1 MKMLKTNLFNNI
13 FKAAS
18 FLVCVALVACSGV
31 NGVSDRDESSSSN
44 NGRAYLSS
52 ISFGNGRTILPNSS
66 FDLATSIER
75 FVLRGIALDA
85 EEPAEVEL
93 GTWDSS
99 DAGSAYTLMLADISR
114 NTIELTTGS
123 WNFTVTAFVKSGEN
137 YVPVLQKSIEEQQVR
152 SGGNRLNFGTLAEA
166 NGNGKLRVT
175 LNYPADTGLYTVER
189 VTAAL
194 EALPGTNW
202 SSTGETQLTPTSA
215 GTYKTVS
222 HTADPANGN
231 YILKIKFYIRKN
243 DGTTATQYYTEL
255 VRIATG
261 LESSATRTINDLMS
275 LYSITYTLNG
285 GSQNSNLQGTYS
297 PYDGDVAL
305 ATSPVVSKTGATFA
319 GWYESSSYSG
329 SRLSSIAAG
338 TTGNKTL
345 FAKWGY
351 EMNASTKTISA
362 NGASLIVQAEGKTT
376 RIYFDEDGDGVC
388 DADEVILGDNGQP
401 MDFTGWTVYGGSQSG
416 NYSGATDVTVNSG
429 NLNAVYGGNG
439 TGSVSNT
446 SVEING
452 GTIGTVY
459 GGSNTGSVSGSSV
472 VDVNGGYVENVYGAG
487 KSGTT
492 GSSTVNVTGGKV
504 ENVGGG
510 SNGGTVTG
518 NATINI
524 SGGEVVAAAGDKNHV
539 DGVSS
544 VNVSGNVKIGDT
556 NSEKGIDID
565 TFDGGVVTA
574 TDDVSGNV
582 EIVTQDGT
590 KLDTGSVI
598 VLAEDD
604 VEIAPHTISVTNT
617 ETHETVSDI
626 GKGADGNYSV
636 GRGPLSGIVMNQYG
650 PTDSESGSNPFNIT
664 STFKPYTTDYSGLNL
679 QTSVNYMG
687 KILVT
692 PTWNSDIFESI
703 VSATL
708 TGTLNAET
716 DFTHQN
722 AVHVENVP
730 VASDGKCKIS
740 VFTYANYSEIVLKY
754 MVNTKDGRTVTYTFP
769 IAIGQLEGLTADT
782 TIKVNGDDYKTVNG
796 DYPNMLAFE
805 FKKSPRTGC
814 GVIDFVGKVNNGA
827 MMQTTYNYQGFAYSI
842 SVDGGSARNLDL
854 VDNGDGTAT
863 AVDSASGVTV
873 TLAVEITMSGDTPYI
888 KLTHTVD
895 PKGHT
900 VKLGSW
906 TDTMVGTADNVPI
919 ECKGW
924 GYFLDGA
931 IKLSLY
937 LRNSM
942 GVDDVS
948 GWWYGTWSSAQS
960 KVFSTENPTKKLTNT
975 DSGAAFHWSGISG
988 TAPVTKTIRMSLS
1001 DHVD

>member
-18 FLVCVALVACSGV
+18 LLVCATLVACSGV

-66 FDLATSIER
+66 FDLATSIDR
-75 FVLRGIALDA
+75 FVLRGTALDA

-93 GTWDSS
+93 GTWDTS

-114 NTIELTTGS
+114 NTIELTAGS
-123 WNFTVTAFVKSGEN
+123 WNFAVTAFVKSGEN

-215 GTYKTVS
+215 GTYKSVS

-524 SGGEVVAAAGDKNHV
+524 SGGEVVYAAGDKNHV
-539 DGVSS
+539 DGISS
-544 VNVSGNVKIGDT
+544 VNINGNVNIGDVDL
-556 NSEKGIDID
+556 EKGIDID

-598 VLAEDD
+598 VLAEAD
-604 VEIAPHTISVTNT
+604 VDIAPNTITVTNT
-617 ETHETVSDI
+617 ETHETISDI
-626 GKGADGNYSV
+626 GRGADGNFSV

-664 STFKPYTTDYSGLNL
+664 STFKPYTTDYSGLSL

-692 PTWNSDIFESI
+692 PTWNTEIFESI
-703 VSATL
+703 SSARL
-708 TGTLNAET
+708 SGTLNAET
-716 DFTHQN
+716 DFSHQN
-722 AVHVENVP
+722 AVHVEDVP
-730 VASDGKCKIS
+730 FDSNGGCKIS
-740 VFTYANYSEIVLKY
+740 VFTYANYSEIVLTY
-754 MVNTKDGRTVTYTFP
+754 VVNTKDGREVTYTFP
-769 IAIGQLEGLTADT
+769 ITISQLEGLSADAT
-782 TIKVNGDDYKTVNG
+782 VRVNGTDYTTVNG
-796 DYPNMLAFE
+796 DYPNMLAFAIR
-805 FKKSPRTGC
+805 SDGRL
-814 GVIDFVGKVNNGA
+814 DFVGRVNGGQ
-827 MMQTTYNYQGFAYSI
+827 MLRTTFGYGGWRYRI
-842 SVDGGSARNLDL
+842 SVDGGAPIDLTL
-854 VDNGDGTAT
+854 VDNHDGTAT
-863 AVDSASGVTV
+863 ARHGSSGVTLTV
-873 TLAVEITMSGDTPYI
+873 AVEITMSGDTPYL
-888 KLTHTVD
+888 KLTHTIN
-895 PKGHT
+895 PNGHT
-900 VKLGSW
+900 IKLGACS
-906 TDTMVGTADNVPI
+906 DTMVGSNDSVPI
-919 ECKGW
+919 KTKSW
-924 GYFLDGA
+924 GYYLDGE

-937 LRNSM
+937 LRNSQ

-948 GWWYGTWSSAQS
+948 GWWYG
-960 KVFSTENPTKKLTNT
+960 KYDGNRYVNEVFSSKYMTEGNMQTSG
-975 DSGAAFHWSGISG
+975 DSAAAFHWANISG
-988 TAPVTKTIRMSLS
+988 EEPVTKTIRMTLS
-1001 DHVD
+1001 DTVK

>member
-18 FLVCVALVACSGV
+18 LLVCAALVACSGV

-66 FDLATSIER
+66 FDLATSIDR
-75 FVLRGIALDA
+75 FVLRGTALDA

-93 GTWDSS
+93 GTWDTS

-114 NTIELTTGS
+114 NTIELTAGS

-215 GTYKTVS
+215 GTYKSVS

-243 DGTTATQYYTEL
+243 DGTTVTQYYTEL

-524 SGGEVVAAAGDKNHV
+524 SGGEVVYAAGDKNHV
-539 DGVSS
+539 DGISS
-544 VNVSGNVKIGDT
+544 VNINGNVNIGDVDL
-556 NSEKGIDID
+556 EKGIDID

-582 EIVTQDGT
+582 EIVTKDGT

-626 GKGADGNYSV
+626 GKGADGNFSV

-692 PTWNSDIFESI
+692 PTWNSEIFSSI
-703 VSATL
+703 TSVRL

-716 DFTHQN
+716 DFSHQN
-722 AVHVENVP
+722 AVRVESVP
-730 VASDGKCKIS
+730 FDSNGGCKIS
-740 VFTYANYSEIVLKY
+740 VFTYANYSEIVLTY
-754 MVNTKDGRTVTYTFP
+754 VVNTKDGRTVTYTFP
-769 IAIGQLEGLTADT
+769 ITVSQLEGLSADA
-782 TIKVNGDDYKTVNG
+782 TINVEGTDYTTVNG
-796 DYPNMLAFE
+796 DYPNMIAF
-805 FKKSPRTGC
+805 
-814 GVIDFVGKVNNGA
+814 VIRDGKLDFVGRVNGGN
-827 MMQTTYNYQGFAYSI
+827 MLQTTYQYQGWRY
-842 SVDGGSARNLDL
+842 VLYDGMNRRDLNL
-854 VDNGDGTAT
+854 VDNGNGTAT
-863 AVDSASGVTV
+863 AIDSSTGITLTV
-873 TLAVEITMSGDTPYI
+873 AIEITMSGDTPYL
-888 KLTHTVD
+888 KLTHTLD
-895 PKGHT
+895 TKGKT
-900 VKLGSW
+900 VKLGAW
-906 TDTMVGTADNVPI
+906 TDTMVGDNDYVPI
-919 ECKGW
+919 ECKTW
-924 GYFLDGA
+924 GYYLDGD

-937 LRNSM
+937 LRNSLD
-942 GVDDVS
+942 VDDVN
-948 GWWYGTWSSAQS
+948 GWWYGDWYNAETN
-960 KVFSTENPTKKLTNT
+960 VFSTANMTARLNGK
-975 DSGAAFHWSGISG
+975 DSGAAFHWNNLNG
-988 TAPVTKTIRMSLS
+988 TVTKTIRMSLS

>member
-18 FLVCVALVACSGV
+18 LLVCAALVACSGV

-75 FVLRGIALDA
+75 FVLRGTALDA

-114 NTIELTTGS
+114 NTIELTAGS
-123 WNFTVTAFVKSGEN
+123 WNFAITAFVKSGEN

-152 SGGNRLNFGTLAEA
+152 SGGNRLNFGTLSEA

-243 DGTTATQYYTEL
+243 DGTTVTQYYTEL

-604 VEIAPHTISVTNT
+604 VEIEPHTISVTNT

-650 PTDSESGSNPFNIT
+650 TTDSESGSNPYNIT

-716 DFTHQN
+716 DFTHPN
-722 AVHVENVP
+722 AVRVENVP
-730 VASDGKCKIS
+730 IASDGKCKIS
-740 VFTYANYSEIVLKY
+740 VFTYANYSEIVLRY
-754 MVNTKDGRTVTYTFP
+754 VVNTKDGREVTYTFP
-769 IAIGQLEGLTADT
+769 ITVSQLEGLSADAT
-782 TIKVNGDDYKTVNG
+782 VKVNGTDYTTVNG
-796 DYPNMLAFE
+796 DYPNMIAFAIR
-805 FKKSPRTGC
+805 STGTL
-814 GVIDFVGKVNNGA
+814 DFVGRVNGGN
-827 MMQTTYNYQGFAYSI
+827 MLKTTYSFGGWQYVIN
-842 SVDGGSARNLDL
+842 VDDGSNINLKL
-854 VDNGDGTAT
+854 VDNHDGTAT
-863 AVDSASGVTV
+863 ATDSSTGITLTV
-873 TLAVEITMSGDTPYI
+873 AVEITMSGDTPYL
-888 KLTHTVD
+888 KLTHTLN
-895 PKGHT
+895 PNGHR
-900 VKLGSW
+900 VKLGACA
-906 TDTMVGTADNVPI
+906 DTMVGGNDAVPI
-919 ECKGW
+919 ECKSW
-924 GYFLDGA
+924 GYFLDGD

-937 LRNSM
+937 LRDSL
-942 GVDDVS
+942 GVDDVD
-948 GWWYGTWSSAQS
+948 GWWYGKYPNHRTNVFTTSA
-960 KVFSTENPTKKLTNT
+960 TNMTIGHRENSG
-975 DSGAAFHWSGISG
+975 DSAAAFHWENITGNQ
-988 TAPVTKTIRMSLS
+988 PVTKTIRMSLS

>member
-18 FLVCVALVACSGV
+18 LLVCAALVACSGV

-66 FDLATSIER
+66 FDLATSIDR
-75 FVLRGIALDA
+75 FVLRGTALDA

-93 GTWDSS
+93 GTWDTS

-123 WNFTVTAFVKSGEN
+123 WNFAVTAYVKSGEN

-152 SGGNRLNFGTLAEA
+152 SGGNRLNFGTLSEA

-243 DGTTATQYYTEL
+243 DGTTVTQYYTEL

-582 EIVTQDGT
+582 EIVTKDGT

-716 DFTHQN
+716 DFTHPN
-722 AVHVENVP
+722 AVRVENVP
-730 VASDGKCKIS
+730 IASDGKCKIS
-740 VFTYANYSEIVLKY
+740 VFTYANYSEIVLRY
-754 MVNTKDGRTVTYTFP
+754 VVNTKDGREVTYTFP
-769 IAIGQLEGLTADT
+769 ITVSQLEGLSADAT
-782 TIKVNGDDYKTVNG
+782 VKVNGTDYTTVNG
-796 DYPNMLAFE
+796 DYPNMLAF
-805 FKKSPRTGC
+805 
-814 GVIDFVGKVNNGA
+814 VIRNGKLDFVGRVNGGN
-827 MMQTTYNYQGFAYSI
+827 MLKTTYNYQGWRYVI
-842 SVDGGSARNLDL
+842 EVDGTRRDLNL

-863 AVDSASGVTV
+863 ATDSSGITLTV
-873 TLAVEITMSGDTPYI
+873 GIEITMSGDTPYL
-888 KLTHTVD
+888 KLSHTLN
-895 PKGHT
+895 PNGHN
-900 VKLGSW
+900 VKLGAW
-906 TDTMVGTADNVPI
+906 TDTKVDNDDYVPI
-919 ECKGW
+919 ETKNW

-937 LRNSM
+937 LRDSLD
-942 GVDDVS
+942 VDDVD
-948 GWWYGTWSSAQS
+948 GWWYGKYSSAPS
-960 KVFSTENPTKKLTNT
+960 KVFSTESAFLKIGNRLSGI
-975 DSGAAFHWSGISG
+975 DSGATFYWENITGNQ
-988 TAPVTKTIRMSLS
+988 PVTKTIRMSLS

>member
-18 FLVCVALVACSGV
+18 LLVCAALVACSGV

-75 FVLRGIALDA
+75 FVLRGTALDA

-123 WNFTVTAFVKSGEN
+123 WNFAITAFVKSGEN

-152 SGGNRLNFGTLAEA
+152 SGGNRLNFGTLSEA

-243 DGTTATQYYTEL
+243 DGTTVTQYYTEL

-492 GSSTVNVTGGKV
+492 GSSTVNVTSGKV

-716 DFTHQN
+716 DFTHPN
-722 AVHVENVP
+722 AVRVENVP
-730 VASDGKCKIS
+730 IASDGKCKIS
-740 VFTYANYSEIVLKY
+740 VFTYANYSEIVLRY
-754 MVNTKDGRTVTYTFP
+754 VVNTKDGREVTYTFP
-769 IAIGQLEGLTADT
+769 ITVSQLEGLSADA
-782 TIKVNGDDYKTVNG
+782 TIKVDNKNYTTVNG
-796 DYPNMLAFE
+796 DYPNMLAFTIRNG
-805 FKKSPRTGC
+805 KL
-814 GVIDFVGKVNNGA
+814 DFVGRVNGGN
-827 MMQTTYNYQGFAYSI
+827 MLQTTYGYKGWQYVIN
-842 SVDGGSARNLDL
+842 VGGTSRNLTL
-854 VDNGDGTAT
+854 VDNGNGTAT
-863 AVDSASGVTV
+863 ATDATSGITLTV
-873 TLAVEITMSGDTPYI
+873 GIEITMSGDTPYL
-888 KLTHTVD
+888 KLSHTLN
-895 PKGHT
+895 PNGHN
-900 VKLGSW
+900 VKLGAW
-906 TDTMVGTADNVPI
+906 TDTQVGNDDYVPI
-919 ECKGW
+919 ETKSW

-937 LRNSM
+937 LRDSM
-942 GVDDVS
+942 GVDDVDN
-948 GWWYGTWSSAQS
+948 WWYGFYSNA
-960 KVFSTENPTKKLTNT
+960 KNFVFTTEDNFMNEGNRLSET
-975 DSGAAFHWSGISG
+975 DSGATFGWTNITGNQ
-988 TAPVTKTIRMSLS
+988 PVTKTIRMTLS
-1001 DHVD
+1001 DTVK

>member
-18 FLVCVALVACSGV
+18 LLVCAALVACSGV

-66 FDLATSIER
+66 FDLATSIDR
-75 FVLRGIALDA
+75 FVLRGTALDA

-93 GTWDSS
+93 GTWDTS

-114 NTIELTTGS
+114 NTIELTAGS
-123 WNFTVTAFVKSGEN
+123 WNFAVTAFVKSGEN

-215 GTYKTVS
+215 GTYKSVS

-524 SGGEVVAAAGDKNHV
+524 SGGEVVYAAGDKNHV
-539 DGVSS
+539 DGISS
-544 VNVSGNVKIGDT
+544 VNINGNVNIGDVDL
-556 NSEKGIDID
+556 EKGIDID

-617 ETHETVSDI
+617 ETHETVTDI
-626 GKGADGNYSV
+626 GKGADGNFSV

-692 PTWNSDIFESI
+692 PTWNTEIFESI
-703 VSATL
+703 SSARL

-716 DFTHQN
+716 DFSHQN
-722 AVHVENVP
+722 AVHVEDVP
-730 VASDGKCKIS
+730 FDSNGGCKIS
-740 VFTYANYSEIVLKY
+740 VFTYSNYSEIELTYV
-754 MVNTKDGRTVTYTFP
+754 VNTKDGRTVTYTFP
-769 IAIGQLEGLTADT
+769 ITVSQLEGLTADT
-782 TIKVNGDDYKTVNG
+782 TVRVNGDDYKTVNG

-805 FKKSPRTGC
+805 FKKSPKTNC
-814 GVIDFVGKVNNGA
+814 GVIDFVGKVNNGR
-827 MMQTTYNYQGFAYSI
+827 MMKTTYNYQGFAYSI
-842 SVDGGSARNLDL
+842 SVDNGSARNLDL

-888 KLTHTVD
+888 QLTHTVN
-895 PKGHT
+895 PNNHN
-900 VKLGSW
+900 VKLGVW
-906 TDTMVGTADNVPI
+906 TDTMVDTADNVPI
-919 ECKGW
+919 ECKSW

-942 GVDDVS
+942 GVDDVD
-948 GWWYGTWSSAQS
+948 GWWYGYWSEAQGE
-960 KVFSTENPTKKLTNT
+960 VFSTENRTSRLSGQ
-975 DSGAAFHWSGISG
+975 DSGAAFHWRNISG
-988 TAPVTKTIRMSLS
+988 NQPVTKTIRMSLS

>member
-18 FLVCVALVACSGV
+18 LLVCAALVACSGV

-66 FDLATSIER
+66 FDLATSIDR
-75 FVLRGIALDA
+75 FVLRGTALDA

-123 WNFTVTAFVKSGEN
+123 WNFAVTAFVKSGEN
-137 YVPVLQKSIEEQQVR
+137 YVPVLQKSIEEQQVK
-152 SGGNRLNFGTLAEA
+152 SGGNRLNFGTLSEA

-243 DGTTATQYYTEL
+243 DGTTVTQYYTEL

-664 STFKPYTTDYSGLNL
+664 STFKPYTTDYSGLSL

-716 DFTHQN
+716 DFTHPN
-722 AVHVENVP
+722 AVRVENVP
-730 VASDGKCKIS
+730 IASDGKCKIS
-740 VFTYANYSEIVLKY
+740 VFTYANYSEIVLRY
-754 MVNTKDGRTVTYTFP
+754 VVNTKDGREVTYTFP
-769 IAIGQLEGLTADT
+769 ITVSQLEGLSADA
-782 TIKVNGDDYKTVNG
+782 TIKVDNKNYTTVNG
-796 DYPNMLAFE
+796 DYPNMLAFTIRNG
-805 FKKSPRTGC
+805 KL
-814 GVIDFVGKVNNGA
+814 DFVGRVNGGD
-827 MMQTTYNYQGFAYSI
+827 MMKTTYSYQGWRYVI
-842 SVDGGSARNLDL
+842 EVDGTRRDLNL

-863 AVDSASGVTV
+863 ATDSSGI
-873 TLAVEITMSGDTPYI
+873 TLTLGIEITMSDDIPYL
-888 KLTHTVD
+888 KLTHTLN
-895 PKGHT
+895 PMGHN
-900 VKLGSW
+900 VKLGAW
-906 TDTMVGTADNVPI
+906 TDTMVGGDDRVPI
-919 ECKGW
+919 ETKSW

-937 LRNSM
+937 LRDSL
-942 GVDDVS
+942 GVDDVD
-948 GWWYGTWSSAQS
+948 GWWYGHYSSASS
-960 KVFSTENPTKKLTNT
+960 KVFSEESAYLTIGNRLSGT
-975 DSGAAFHWSGISG
+975 DSGAAFHWNNISG
-988 TAPVTKTIRMSLS
+988 NQPVTKTIRMSLS

>member
-18 FLVCVALVACSGV
+18 LLVCAALVACSGV

-66 FDLATSIER
+66 FDLATSIDR
-75 FVLRGIALDA
+75 FVLRGTALDA

-123 WNFTVTAFVKSGEN
+123 WNFAVTAFVKSGEN

-243 DGTTATQYYTEL
+243 DGTTVTQYYTEL

-636 GRGPLSGIVMNQYG
+636 GRGPLSGIVMNQYSA
-650 PTDSESGSNPFNIT
+650 TDSESGGNPYNIT

-703 VSATL
+703 SAATL

-988 TAPVTKTIRMSLS
+988 TAPVTKTIRMTLS
-1001 DHVD
+1001 DHVE

>member
-1 MKMLKTNLFNNI
+1 MKMLNTNLFNNI

-18 FLVCVALVACSGV
+18 LLVCAALVACSGV

-75 FVLRGIALDA
+75 FVLRGTALDA

-123 WNFTVTAFVKSGEN
+123 WNFAVTAYVKSGEN

-215 GTYKTVS
+215 GTYKSVS

-243 DGTTATQYYTEL
+243 DGTTVTQYYTEL

-716 DFTHQN
+716 DFTHPN
-722 AVHVENVP
+722 AVRVENVP
-730 VASDGKCKIS
+730 IASDGKCKIS
-740 VFTYANYSEIVLKY
+740 VFTYANYSEIVLRY
-754 MVNTKDGRTVTYTFP
+754 VVNTKDGREVTYTFP
-769 IAIGQLEGLTADT
+769 ITVSQLEGLSADA
-782 TIKVNGDDYKTVNG
+782 TIKVDNKNYTTVNG
-796 DYPNMLAFE
+796 DYPNMLAFTIRNG
-805 FKKSPRTGC
+805 KL
-814 GVIDFVGKVNNGA
+814 DFVGRVNGGD
-827 MMQTTYNYQGFAYSI
+827 MMKTTYSYQGWRYVI
-842 SVDGGSARNLDL
+842 EVDGTRRDLNL

-863 AVDSASGVTV
+863 ATDSSGI
-873 TLAVEITMSGDTPYI
+873 TLTLGIEITMSDDIPYL
-888 KLTHTVD
+888 KLTHTLN
-895 PKGHT
+895 PMGHN
-900 VKLGSW
+900 VKLGAW
-906 TDTMVGTADNVPI
+906 TDTMVGGDDRVPI
-919 ECKGW
+919 ETKSW

-937 LRNSM
+937 LRDSL
-942 GVDDVS
+942 GVDDVD
-948 GWWYGTWSSAQS
+948 GWWYGHYSSASS
-960 KVFSTENPTKKLTNT
+960 KVFSEESAYLTIGNRLSGT
-975 DSGAAFHWSGISG
+975 DSGAAFHWNNISG
-988 TAPVTKTIRMSLS
+988 NQPVTKTIRMSLS

>member
-18 FLVCVALVACSGV
+18 FLVCAALVACSGV

-66 FDLATSIER
+66 FDLATSIDR
-75 FVLRGIALDA
+75 FVLRGTALDA

-93 GTWDSS
+93 GTWDTS

-114 NTIELTTGS
+114 NTIELTAGS
-123 WNFTVTAFVKSGEN
+123 WNFAVTAFVKSGEN

-215 GTYKTVS
+215 GTYKSVS

-439 TGSVSNT
+439 TGSVSST

-524 SGGEVVAAAGDKNHV
+524 SGGEVVYAAGDKNHV
-539 DGVSS
+539 DGISS
-544 VNVSGNVKIGDT
+544 VNINGNVNIGDVDL
-556 NSEKGIDID
+556 EKGIDID

-617 ETHETVSDI
+617 ETHETISDI

-636 GRGPLSGIVMNQYG
+636 GRGPLAGIVMNQYG
-650 PTDSESGSNPFNIT
+650 TTDSESGSNPYNIT

-692 PTWNSDIFESI
+692 PSWNTEIFESI
-703 VSATL
+703 ASARL
-708 TGTLNAET
+708 SGTLNAET
-716 DFTHQN
+716 DFSHQN
-722 AVHVENVP
+722 AVRVENVP
-730 VASDGKCKIS
+730 FDSNGGCKIS
-740 VFTYANYSEIVLKY
+740 VFTYANYSEIVLTY
-754 MVNTKDGRTVTYTFP
+754 VVNTKDGREVTYTFP
-769 IAIGQLEGLTADT
+769 ITISQLEGLTADAT
-782 TIKVNGDDYKTVNG
+782 VRVNNTDYTTVNG
-796 DYPNMLAFE
+796 DYPNMLAF
-805 FKKSPRTGC
+805 
-814 GVIDFVGKVNNGA
+814 VIRNGKLDFVGRVNGGN
-827 MMQTTYNYQGFAYSI
+827 MLKTTYNYQGWRYVI
-842 SVDGGSARNLDL
+842 EVDGTRRDLNL

-863 AVDSASGVTV
+863 ATDSSGI
-873 TLAVEITMSGDTPYI
+873 TLTLGIEITMSDDIPYL
-888 KLTHTVD
+888 KLTHTLN
-895 PKGHT
+895 PMGHT
-900 VKLGSW
+900 VKLGAW
-906 TDTMVGTADNVPI
+906 TDTMVGTDDKVPI
-919 ECKGW
+919 ETKSW

-937 LRNSM
+937 LRDSL
-942 GVDDVS
+942 GVDDVDN
-948 GWWYGTWSSAQS
+948 WWYGIYYNAKNYVFTTES
-960 KVFSTENPTKKLTNT
+960 KFMKEGNRLSGT
-975 DSGAAFHWSGISG
+975 DSGATFGWTNISG
-988 TAPVTKTIRMSLS
+988 NQPVTKTIRMTLS

>member
-18 FLVCVALVACSGV
+18 LLVCAALVACSGV

-66 FDLATSIER
+66 FDLATSIDR
-75 FVLRGIALDA
+75 FVLRGTALDA

-123 WNFTVTAFVKSGEN
+123 WNFAVTAFVKSGEN

-152 SGGNRLNFGTLAEA
+152 SGGNRLNFGTLSEA

-243 DGTTATQYYTEL
+243 DGTTVTQYYTEL

-345 FAKWGY
+345 FAKWSY

-524 SGGEVVAAAGDKNHV
+524 TGGEVVAAAGDKNHV

-692 PTWNSDIFESI
+692 PTWNTEIFESI
-703 VSATL
+703 SSASL
-708 TGTLNAET
+708 SGTLNAET
-716 DFTHQN
+716 DFSHQN
-722 AVHVENVP
+722 AVRVENVP
-730 VASDGKCKIS
+730 FDSNGGCKIS
-740 VFTYANYSEIVLKY
+740 VFTYANYSEIVLAY
-754 MVNTKDGRTVTYTFP
+754 VVNTKDGREVTYTFP
-769 IAIGQLEGLTADT
+769 ITISQLEGLTADAT
-782 TIKVNGDDYKTVNG
+782 VKVNGRDYTTVNG
-796 DYPNMLAFE
+796 DYPNMLAFTI
-805 FKKSPRTGC
+805 RNGRL
-814 GVIDFVGKVNNGA
+814 DFVGRVNGGN
-827 MMQTTYNYQGFAYSI
+827 MLQTTYGYKGWQYVIN
-842 SVDGGSARNLDL
+842 VDGTSRNLTL
-854 VDNGDGTAT
+854 VDNGNGTAT
-863 AVDSASGVTV
+863 ATDATSGITLTV
-873 TLAVEITMSGDTPYI
+873 GIEITMSGDTPYL
-888 KLTHTVD
+888 KLSHTLN
-895 PKGHT
+895 PNGHN
-900 VKLGSW
+900 VKLGAW
-906 TDTMVGTADNVPI
+906 TDTQVGNDDYVPI
-919 ECKGW
+919 ETKSW

-937 LRNSM
+937 LRDSLD
-942 GVDDVS
+942 VDDVD
-948 GWWYGTWSSAQS
+948 GWWYGKYSSAPS
-960 KVFSTENPTKKLTNT
+960 KVFSTESAFLKIGNRLSGI
-975 DSGAAFHWSGISG
+975 DSGATFYWENISG
-988 TAPVTKTIRMSLS
+988 TQPVTKTIRMTLS
-1001 DHVD
+1001 DHVE

>member
-18 FLVCVALVACSGV
+18 LLVCAALVACSGV

-75 FVLRGIALDA
+75 FVLRGTALDA

-93 GTWDSS
+93 GTWDTS

-123 WNFTVTAFVKSGEN
+123 WNFAVTAFVKSGEN

-152 SGGNRLNFGTLAEA
+152 SGGNRLNFGTLSEA

-243 DGTTATQYYTEL
+243 DGTTVTQYYTEL

-446 SVEING
+446 IVEING

-604 VEIAPHTISVTNT
+604 VDIAPHTISVTNT

-664 STFKPYTTDYSGLNL
+664 STFKPYTTDYSGLSL

-716 DFTHQN
+716 DFTHPN
-722 AVHVENVP
+722 AVRVENVP
-730 VASDGKCKIS
+730 IASDGKCKIS
-740 VFTYANYSEIVLKY
+740 VFTYANYSEIVLRY
-754 MVNTKDGRTVTYTFP
+754 VVNTKDGREVTYTFP
-769 IAIGQLEGLTADT
+769 ITVSQLEGLSADA
-782 TIKVNGDDYKTVNG
+782 TIKVDNKNYTTVNG
-796 DYPNMLAFE
+796 DYPNMLAFTIRNG
-805 FKKSPRTGC
+805 KL
-814 GVIDFVGKVNNGA
+814 DFVGRVNGGD
-827 MMQTTYNYQGFAYSI
+827 MMKTTYSYQGWRYVI
-842 SVDGGSARNLDL
+842 EVDGTRRDLNL

-863 AVDSASGVTV
+863 ATDSSGI
-873 TLAVEITMSGDTPYI
+873 TLTLGIEITMSDDIPYL
-888 KLTHTVD
+888 KLTHTLN
-895 PKGHT
+895 PMGHN
-900 VKLGSW
+900 VKLGAW
-906 TDTMVGTADNVPI
+906 TDTMVGGDDRVPI
-919 ECKGW
+919 ETKSW

-937 LRNSM
+937 LRDSL
-942 GVDDVS
+942 GVDDVD
-948 GWWYGTWSSAQS
+948 GWWYGHYSSSSS
-960 KVFSTENPTKKLTNT
+960 KVFSAESAYLTIGNRLSGT
-975 DSGAAFHWSGISG
+975 DSGAAFHWRNITGNQ
-988 TAPVTKTIRMSLS
+988 PVTKTIRMSLS

>member
-18 FLVCVALVACSGV
+18 LLVCAALVACSGV

-66 FDLATSIER
+66 FDLATSIDR
-75 FVLRGIALDA
+75 FVLRGTALDA

-123 WNFTVTAFVKSGEN
+123 WNFAVTAFVKSGEN

-243 DGTTATQYYTEL
+243 DGTTVTQYYTEL

-716 DFTHQN
+716 DFTHPN
-722 AVHVENVP
+722 AVRVENVP
-730 VASDGKCKIS
+730 IASDGKCKIS
-740 VFTYANYSEIVLKY
+740 VFTYANYSEIVLRY
-754 MVNTKDGRTVTYTFP
+754 VVNTKDGREVTYTFP
-769 IAIGQLEGLTADT
+769 ITVSQLEGLSADA
-782 TIKVNGDDYKTVNG
+782 TIKVDNKNYTTVNG
-796 DYPNMLAFE
+796 DYPNMLAFTIRNG
-805 FKKSPRTGC
+805 KL
-814 GVIDFVGKVNNGA
+814 DFVGRVNGGD
-827 MMQTTYNYQGFAYSI
+827 MMKTTYSYQGWRYVI
-842 SVDGGSARNLDL
+842 EVDGTRRDLNL

-863 AVDSASGVTV
+863 ATDSSGI
-873 TLAVEITMSGDTPYI
+873 TLTLGIEITMSDDIPYL
-888 KLTHTVD
+888 KLTHTLN
-895 PKGHT
+895 PMGHN
-900 VKLGSW
+900 VKLGAW
-906 TDTMVGTADNVPI
+906 TDTMVGGDDRVPI
-919 ECKGW
+919 ETKSW

-937 LRNSM
+937 LRDSL
-942 GVDDVS
+942 GVDDVD
-948 GWWYGTWSSAQS
+948 GWWYGHYSSSSS
-960 KVFSTENPTKKLTNT
+960 KVFSAESAYLTIGNRLSGT
-975 DSGAAFHWSGISG
+975 DSGAAFHWRNITGNQ
-988 TAPVTKTIRMSLS
+988 PVTKTIRMSLS

>member
-18 FLVCVALVACSGV
+18 LLVCAALVACSGV

-75 FVLRGIALDA
+75 FVLRGTALDA

-123 WNFTVTAFVKSGEN
+123 WNFAVTAFVKSGEN

-152 SGGNRLNFGTLAEA
+152 SGGNRLNFGTLSEA

-703 VSATL
+703 ASASL

-716 DFTHQN
+716 DFTHPN
-722 AVHVENVP
+722 AVRVENVP
-730 VASDGKCKIS
+730 FDSNGGCKIS
-740 VFTYANYSEIVLKY
+740 VFTYANYSEVVLTY
-754 MVNTKDGRTVTYTFP
+754 IVNTKDGREVTYTFP
-769 IAIGQLEGLTADT
+769 ITISQLEGLTADT
-782 TIKVNGDDYKTVNG
+782 TIKVNRTDYTTVNG
-796 DYPNMLAFE
+796 DYPNMLAF
-805 FKKSPRTGC
+805 
-814 GVIDFVGKVNNGA
+814 VIRNGKLDFVGRVNGGN
-827 MMQTTYNYQGFAYSI
+827 MLKTTYNYQGWRYVI
-842 SVDGGSARNLDL
+842 EVDGTRRDLNL

-863 AVDSASGVTV
+863 ATDSSGITLTV
-873 TLAVEITMSGDTPYI
+873 GIEITMSGDTPYL
-888 KLTHTVD
+888 KLSHTLN
-895 PKGHT
+895 PNGHN
-900 VKLGSW
+900 VKLGAW
-906 TDTMVGTADNVPI
+906 TDTKVDNDDYVPI
-919 ECKGW
+919 ETKNW

-937 LRNSM
+937 LRDSLD
-942 GVDDVS
+942 VDDVD
-948 GWWYGTWSSAQS
+948 GWWYGNYSSAPS
-960 KVFSTENPTKKLTNT
+960 KVFSTESAFLKIGNRLSGI
-975 DSGAAFHWSGISG
+975 DSGATFYWENISG
-988 TAPVTKTIRMSLS
+988 NQPVTKTIRMTLS

>member
-18 FLVCVALVACSGV
+18 LLVCAALVACSGV

-66 FDLATSIER
+66 FDLATSIDR
-75 FVLRGIALDA
+75 FVLRGTALDA

-93 GTWDSS
+93 GTWDTS

-123 WNFTVTAFVKSGEN
+123 WNFAVTAFVKSGEN

-152 SGGNRLNFGTLAEA
+152 SGGNRLNFGTLSEA

-243 DGTTATQYYTEL
+243 DGTTVTQYYTEL

-636 GRGPLSGIVMNQYG
+636 GRGPLAGIVMNQYSA
-650 PTDSESGSNPFNIT
+650 TDSESGGNPYNIT

-703 VSATL
+703 SAATL

-716 DFTHQN
+716 DFSHQN
-722 AVHVENVP
+722 AVHVEDVP
-730 VASDGKCKIS
+730 FDSNGGCKIS
-740 VFTYANYSEIVLKY
+740 VFTYANYSEIVLTY
-754 MVNTKDGRTVTYTFP
+754 VVNTKDEREVTYTFP
-769 IAIGQLEGLTADT
+769 ITISQLEGLSADAT
-782 TIKVNGDDYKTVNG
+782 VRVNGTDYTTVNG
-796 DYPNMLAFE
+796 DYPNMLAFAIR
-805 FKKSPRTGC
+805 SDGRL
-814 GVIDFVGKVNNGA
+814 DFVGRVNGGQ
-827 MMQTTYNYQGFAYSI
+827 MLRTTFGYGGWRYRI
-842 SVDGGSARNLDL
+842 SVDGGAPIDLTL
-854 VDNGDGTAT
+854 VDNHDGTAT
-863 AVDSASGVTV
+863 ARHGSSGVTLTV
-873 TLAVEITMSGDTPYI
+873 AVEITMSGDTPYL
-888 KLTHTVD
+888 KLTHTIN
-895 PKGHT
+895 PNGHAI
-900 VKLGSW
+900 KLGACS
-906 TDTMVGTADNVPI
+906 DTMVGSNDSVPI
-919 ECKGW
+919 KTKSW
-924 GYFLDGA
+924 GYYLDGE

-937 LRNSM
+937 LRNSQ

-948 GWWYGTWSSAQS
+948 GWWYG
-960 KVFSTENPTKKLTNT
+960 KYDGNRYVNEVFSSKYMTEGNMQTSG
-975 DSGAAFHWSGISG
+975 DSAAAFHWANISG
-988 TAPVTKTIRMSLS
+988 EEPVTKTIRMTLS
-1001 DHVD
+1001 DTVQ

>member
-1 MKMLKTNLFNNI
+1 F
-13 FKAAS
+13 
-18 FLVCVALVACSGV
+18 
-31 NGVSDRDESSSSN
+31 
-44 NGRAYLSS
+44 
-52 ISFGNGRTILPNSS
+52 
-66 FDLATSIER
+66 
-75 FVLRGIALDA
+75 
-85 EEPAEVEL
+85 
-93 GTWDSS
+93 
-99 DAGSAYTLMLADISR
+99 
-114 NTIELTTGS
+114 
-123 WNFTVTAFVKSGEN
+123 
-137 YVPVLQKSIEEQQVR
+137 
-152 SGGNRLNFGTLAEA
+152 
-166 NGNGKLRVT
+166 
-175 LNYPADTGLYTVER
+175 
-189 VTAAL
+189 
-194 EALPGTNW
+194 
-202 SSTGETQLTPTSA
+202 
-215 GTYKTVS
+215 
-222 HTADPANGN
+222 
-231 YILKIKFYIRKN
+231 
-243 DGTTATQYYTEL
+243 
-255 VRIATG
+255 
-261 LESSATRTINDLMS
+261 
-275 LYSITYTLNG
+275 
-285 GSQNSNLQGTYS
+285 
-297 PYDGDVAL
+297 
-305 ATSPVVSKTGATFA
+305 
-319 GWYESSSYSG
+319 
-329 SRLSSIAAG
+329 
-338 TTGNKTL
+338 
-345 FAKWGY
+345 
-351 EMNASTKTISA
+351 
-362 NGASLIVQAEGKTT
+362 
-376 RIYFDEDGDGVC
+376 
-388 DADEVILGDNGQP
+388 
-401 MDFTGWTVYGGSQSG
+401 DFTGWTVYGGSQGG
-416 NYSGATDVTVNSG
+416 NYSGDTSVTVNSG

-439 TGSVSNT
+439 SGTVGNT

-716 DFTHQN
+716 DFTHPN
-722 AVHVENVP
+722 AVRVENVP
-730 VASDGKCKIS
+730 IASDGKCKIS
-740 VFTYANYSEIVLKY
+740 VFTYANYSEIVLRY
-754 MVNTKDGRTVTYTFP
+754 VVNTKDGREVTYTFP
-769 IAIGQLEGLTADT
+769 ITVSQLEGLSADAT
-782 TIKVNGDDYKTVNG
+782 VKVNGTDYTTVNG
-796 DYPNMLAFE
+796 DYPNMLAF
-805 FKKSPRTGC
+805 
-814 GVIDFVGKVNNGA
+814 VIRNGKLDFVGRVNGGD
-827 MMQTTYNYQGFAYSI
+827 MLKTTYSYQGWRYVI
-842 SVDGGSARNLDL
+842 EVDGTRRDLNL

-863 AVDSASGVTV
+863 ATDSSGI
-873 TLAVEITMSGDTPYI
+873 TLTLGIEITMSDDIPYL
-888 KLTHTVD
+888 KLTHTLN
-895 PKGHT
+895 PMGHN
-900 VKLGSW
+900 VKLGAW
-906 TDTMVGTADNVPI
+906 TDTMVGGDDRVPI
-919 ECKGW
+919 ETKSW

-937 LRNSM
+937 LRDSL
-942 GVDDVS
+942 GVDDVD
-948 GWWYGTWSSAQS
+948 GWWYGHYSSASS
-960 KVFSTENPTKKLTNT
+960 KVFSAESAYLTIGNRLSGT
-975 DSGAAFHWSGISG
+975 DSGAAFHWENITGNQ
-988 TAPVTKTIRMSLS
+988 PVTKTIRMSLS

>member
-18 FLVCVALVACSGV
+18 LLVCAALVACSGV

-75 FVLRGIALDA
+75 FVLRGTALDA

-123 WNFTVTAFVKSGEN
+123 WNFAITAFVKSGEN

-152 SGGNRLNFGTLAEA
+152 SGGNRLNFGTLSEA

-544 VNVSGNVKIGDT
+544 VNVSGNVKIGDA

-604 VEIAPHTISVTNT
+604 VEIEPHTISVTNT

-716 DFTHQN
+716 DFTHPN
-722 AVHVENVP
+722 AVRVENVP
-730 VASDGKCKIS
+730 IASDGKCKIS
-740 VFTYANYSEIVLKY
+740 VFTYANYSEIVLRY
-754 MVNTKDGRTVTYTFP
+754 VVNTKDGREVTYTFP
-769 IAIGQLEGLTADT
+769 ITVSQLEGLSADAT
-782 TIKVNGDDYKTVNG
+782 VRVNGTDYTTVNG
-796 DYPNMLAFE
+796 DYPNMLAFTI
-805 FKKSPRTGC
+805 RNGRL
-814 GVIDFVGKVNNGA
+814 DFVGRVNGGN
-827 MMQTTYNYQGFAYSI
+827 MLQTTYGYKGWQYVIN
-842 SVDGGSARNLDL
+842 VGGTSRNLTL
-854 VDNGDGTAT
+854 VDNGNGTAT
-863 AVDSASGVTV
+863 ATDATSGITLTV
-873 TLAVEITMSGDTPYI
+873 GIEITMSGDTPYL
-888 KLTHTVD
+888 KLSHTLN
-895 PKGHT
+895 PNGHN
-900 VKLGSW
+900 VKLGAW
-906 TDTMVGTADNVPI
+906 TDTQVGNDDYVPI
-919 ECKGW
+919 ETKSW

-937 LRNSM
+937 LRDSM
-942 GVDDVS
+942 GVDDVDN
-948 GWWYGTWSSAQS
+948 WWYGFYSNA
-960 KVFSTENPTKKLTNT
+960 KNFVFTTEDNFMNEGNRLSET
-975 DSGAAFHWSGISG
+975 DSGATFGWTNITGNQ
-988 TAPVTKTIRMSLS
+988 PVTKTIRMTLS
-1001 DHVD
+1001 DTVK

>member
-18 FLVCVALVACSGV
+18 LLVCAALVACSGV

-66 FDLATSIER
+66 FDLATSIDR
-75 FVLRGIALDA
+75 FVLRGTALDA

-123 WNFTVTAFVKSGEN
+123 WNFAVTAFVKSGEN

-152 SGGNRLNFGTLAEA
+152 SGGNRLNFGTLSEA

-202 SSTGETQLTPTSA
+202 SSTGETQLTPSSA

-243 DGTTATQYYTEL
+243 DGTTVTQYYTEL

-388 DADEVILGDNGQP
+388 DADEVILGDSGQP

-650 PTDSESGSNPFNIT
+650 TTDSESGSNPYNIT

-692 PTWNSDIFESI
+692 PSWNTEIFESI
-703 VSATL
+703 SSARL
-708 TGTLNAET
+708 SGTLNAET
-716 DFTHQN
+716 DFSHQN
-722 AVHVENVP
+722 AVHVEDVP
-730 VASDGKCKIS
+730 FDSNGGCKIS
-740 VFTYANYSEIVLKY
+740 VFTYANYSEIVLTY
-754 MVNTKDGRTVTYTFP
+754 VVNTKDGREVTYTFP
-769 IAIGQLEGLTADT
+769 ITISQLEGLSADAT
-782 TIKVNGDDYKTVNG
+782 VRVNGTDYTTVNG
-796 DYPNMLAFE
+796 DYPNMLAFAIR
-805 FKKSPRTGC
+805 SDGRL
-814 GVIDFVGKVNNGA
+814 DFVGRVNGGQ
-827 MMQTTYNYQGFAYSI
+827 MLRTTFGYGGWRYRI
-842 SVDGGSARNLDL
+842 SVDGGAPIDLTL
-854 VDNGDGTAT
+854 VDNHDGTAT
-863 AVDSASGVTV
+863 ARHGSSGVTLTV
-873 TLAVEITMSGDTPYI
+873 AVEITMSGDTPYL
-888 KLTHTVD
+888 KLTHTIN
-895 PKGHT
+895 PNGHAI
-900 VKLGSW
+900 KLGACS
-906 TDTMVGTADNVPI
+906 DTMVGSNDSVPI
-919 ECKGW
+919 KTKSW
-924 GYFLDGA
+924 GYYLDGE

-937 LRNSM
+937 LRNSQ

-948 GWWYGTWSSAQS
+948 GWWYG
-960 KVFSTENPTKKLTNT
+960 KYDGNRYVNEVFSSKYMTEGNMQTSG
-975 DSGAAFHWSGISG
+975 DSAAAFHWANISG
-988 TAPVTKTIRMSLS
+988 EEPVTKTIRMSLS
-1001 DHVD
+1001 DTVQ

>member
-1 MKMLKTNLFNNI
+1 MKMLKPNLFNNI
-13 FKAAS
+13 YKAAS
-18 FLVCVALVACSGV
+18 LLVCAALVACSGV

-66 FDLATSIER
+66 FDLATSIDR
-75 FVLRGIALDA
+75 FVLRGTALDA

-93 GTWDSS
+93 GTWDTS

-114 NTIELTTGS
+114 NTIELTAGS
-123 WNFTVTAFVKSGEN
+123 WNFAVTAFVKSGEN

-215 GTYKTVS
+215 GTYKSVS

-524 SGGEVVAAAGDKNHV
+524 SGGEVVYAAGDKNHV
-539 DGVSS
+539 DGISS
-544 VNVSGNVKIGDT
+544 VNINGNVNIGDVDL
-556 NSEKGIDID
+556 EKGIDID

-617 ETHETVSDI
+617 ETHETISDI

-636 GRGPLSGIVMNQYG
+636 GRGPLAGIVMNQYG
-650 PTDSESGSNPFNIT
+650 TTDSESGSNPYNIT

-692 PTWNSDIFESI
+692 PTWNTEIFESI
-703 VSATL
+703 ASASL
-708 TGTLNAET
+708 SGTLNAET

-722 AVHVENVP
+722 AVRVENVQFD
-730 VASDGKCKIS
+730 SNGGCKIS
-740 VFTYANYSEIVLKY
+740 VFTYANYSEIVLTY
-754 MVNTKDGRTVTYTFP
+754 IVNTKDGREVTYTFP
-769 IAIGQLEGLTADT
+769 ITISQLEGLTADAT
-782 TIKVNGDDYKTVNG
+782 VKVNGTDYTTVNG
-796 DYPNMLAFE
+796 DYPNMLAF
-805 FKKSPRTGC
+805 
-814 GVIDFVGKVNNGA
+814 VIRNGRLDFVGRVNGGN
-827 MMQTTYNYQGFAYSI
+827 MLQTTYGYKGWQYVIN
-842 SVDGGSARNLDL
+842 VDGTSRNLTL
-854 VDNGDGTAT
+854 VDNGNGTAT
-863 AVDSASGVTV
+863 ATDATSGITLTV
-873 TLAVEITMSGDTPYI
+873 GIEITMSGDTPYL
-888 KLTHTVD
+888 KLSHTLN
-895 PKGHT
+895 PNGHN
-900 VKLGSW
+900 VKLGAW
-906 TDTMVGTADNVPI
+906 TDTQVGNDDYVPI
-919 ECKGW
+919 ETKSW

-937 LRNSM
+937 LRDSL
-942 GVDDVS
+942 GVDDVDN
-948 GWWYGTWSSAQS
+948 WWYGIYYNAKNYVFTTES
-960 KVFSTENPTKKLTNT
+960 KFMKEGNRLSGT
-975 DSGAAFHWSGISG
+975 DSGATFGWTNISG
-988 TAPVTKTIRMSLS
+988 NQPVTKTIRMSLS

>member
-18 FLVCVALVACSGV
+18 LLVCAALVACSGV

-66 FDLATSIER
+66 FDLATSIDR
-75 FVLRGIALDA
+75 FVLHGTALDA

-123 WNFTVTAFVKSGEN
+123 WNFAVTAFVKSGDN
-137 YVPVLQKSIEEQQVR
+137 YVPVLQKSIEEQQVK

-202 SSTGETQLTPTSA
+202 SSTGETQLTPSSA

-243 DGTTATQYYTEL
+243 DGTTVTQYYTEL

-524 SGGEVVAAAGDKNHV
+524 SGGEVVYAAGDKNHV
-539 DGVSS
+539 DGISS
-544 VNVSGNVKIGDT
+544 VNINGNVNIGDVDL
-556 NSEKGIDID
+556 EKGIDID

-574 TDDVSGNV
+574 TDDVRGNV

-604 VEIAPHTISVTNT
+604 VEIEPHTISVTNT
-617 ETHETVSDI
+617 ETHETISDI

-703 VSATL
+703 SSATL

-716 DFTHQN
+716 DFTHPN
-722 AVHVENVP
+722 AVRVENVP
-730 VASDGKCKIS
+730 IASDGKCKIS
-740 VFTYANYSEIVLKY
+740 VFTYANYSEIVLRY
-754 MVNTKDGRTVTYTFP
+754 VVNTKDGREVTYTFP
-769 IAIGQLEGLTADT
+769 ITVSQLEGLSADA
-782 TIKVNGDDYKTVNG
+782 TIKVDNKNYTTVNG
-796 DYPNMLAFE
+796 DYPNMLAFTIRNG
-805 FKKSPRTGC
+805 KL
-814 GVIDFVGKVNNGA
+814 DFVGRVNGGDMMKTTYSYQGWRYVIDVNN
-827 MMQTTYNYQGFAYSI
+827 TR
-842 SVDGGSARNLDL
+842 RNLEL

-863 AVDSASGVTV
+863 ATDSDTGITLTV
-873 TLAVEITMSGDTPYI
+873 AVEITMSGDTPYL
-888 KLTHTVD
+888 KLTHTLN
-895 PKGHT
+895 PMGYN
-900 VKLGSW
+900 VKLGAW
-906 TDTMVGTADNVPI
+906 TDTMVGGDDRVPI
-919 ECKGW
+919 ECKSW
-924 GYFLDGA
+924 GYFLDGD

-937 LRNSM
+937 LRNSL
-942 GVDDVS
+942 GVDDVD
-948 GWWYGTWSSAQS
+948 GWWYGVWSKAETN
-960 KVFSTENPTKKLTNT
+960 VFSTANQTARLNGT
-975 DSGAAFHWSGISG
+975 DSGAAFHWENITGNQ
-988 TAPVTKTIRMSLS
+988 PVTKTIRMSLS

>member
-1 MKMLKTNLFNNI
+1 MRTLKTNLFNNI

-18 FLVCVALVACSGV
+18 LLVCAALVACSGV

-75 FVLRGIALDA
+75 FVLRGTALDA

-123 WNFTVTAFVKSGEN
+123 WNFAVTAFVKSGEN

-152 SGGNRLNFGTLAEA
+152 SGGNRLNFGTLSEA

-243 DGTTATQYYTEL
+243 DGTTVTQYYTEL

-703 VSATL
+703 SSATL

-716 DFTHQN
+716 DFTHPN
-722 AVHVENVP
+722 AVRVENVP
-730 VASDGKCKIS
+730 IASDGKCKIS
-740 VFTYANYSEIVLKY
+740 VFTYANYSEIVLRY
-754 MVNTKDGRTVTYTFP
+754 VVNTKDGREVTYTFP
-769 IAIGQLEGLTADT
+769 ITVSQLEGLSADA
-782 TIKVNGDDYKTVNG
+782 TIKVDNKNYTTVNG
-796 DYPNMLAFE
+796 DYPNMLAFTIRNG
-805 FKKSPRTGC
+805 KL
-814 GVIDFVGKVNNGA
+814 DFVGRVNGGDMMKTTYSYQGWRYVIDVNN
-827 MMQTTYNYQGFAYSI
+827 TR
-842 SVDGGSARNLDL
+842 RNLEL

-863 AVDSASGVTV
+863 ATDSDTGITLTV
-873 TLAVEITMSGDTPYI
+873 AVEITMSGDTPYL
-888 KLTHTVD
+888 KLTHTLN
-895 PKGHT
+895 PMGYN
-900 VKLGSW
+900 VKLGAW
-906 TDTMVGTADNVPI
+906 TDTMVGGDDRVPI
-919 ECKGW
+919 ECKSW
-924 GYFLDGA
+924 GYFLDGD

-937 LRNSM
+937 LRNSL
-942 GVDDVS
+942 GVDDVD
-948 GWWYGTWSSAQS
+948 GWWYGVWSKAETN
-960 KVFSTENPTKKLTNT
+960 VFSTANQTARLNGT
-975 DSGAAFHWSGISG
+975 DSGAAFHWENITGNQ
-988 TAPVTKTIRMSLS
+988 PVTKTIRMSLS

>member
-18 FLVCVALVACSGV
+18 LLVCAALVACSGV

-66 FDLATSIER
+66 FDLATSIDR
-75 FVLRGIALDA
+75 FVLRGTALDA

-114 NTIELTTGS
+114 NTIELTAGS
-123 WNFTVTAFVKSGEN
+123 WNFAITAFVKSGEN

-152 SGGNRLNFGTLAEA
+152 SGGNRLNFGTLSEA

-202 SSTGETQLTPTSA
+202 SSTGETQLTPSSA

-243 DGTTATQYYTEL
+243 DGTTVTQYYTEL

-636 GRGPLSGIVMNQYG
+636 GRGPLAGIVMNQYG
-650 PTDSESGSNPFNIT
+650 TTDSESGSNPYNIT

-692 PTWNSDIFESI
+692 PSWNTEIFESI
-703 VSATL
+703 SSARL
-708 TGTLNAET
+708 SGTLNAET
-716 DFTHQN
+716 DFSHQN
-722 AVHVENVP
+722 AVHVEDVP
-730 VASDGKCKIS
+730 FDSNGGCKIS
-740 VFTYANYSEIVLKY
+740 VFTYANYSEIVLTY
-754 MVNTKDGRTVTYTFP
+754 VVNTKDGREVTYTFP
-769 IAIGQLEGLTADT
+769 ITISQLEGLSADAT
-782 TIKVNGDDYKTVNG
+782 VRVNGTDYTTVNG
-796 DYPNMLAFE
+796 DYPNMLAFAIR
-805 FKKSPRTGC
+805 SDGRL
-814 GVIDFVGKVNNGA
+814 DFVGRVNGGQ
-827 MMQTTYNYQGFAYSI
+827 MLRTTFGYGGWRYRI
-842 SVDGGSARNLDL
+842 SVDGGAPIDLTL
-854 VDNGDGTAT
+854 VDNHDGTAT
-863 AVDSASGVTV
+863 ARHGSSGVTLTV
-873 TLAVEITMSGDTPYI
+873 AVEITMSGDTPYL
-888 KLTHTVD
+888 KLTHTIN
-895 PKGHT
+895 PNGHAI
-900 VKLGSW
+900 KLGACS
-906 TDTMVGTADNVPI
+906 DTMVGSNDSVPI
-919 ECKGW
+919 KTKSW
-924 GYFLDGA
+924 GYYLDGE

-937 LRNSM
+937 LRNSQ

-948 GWWYGTWSSAQS
+948 GWWYG
-960 KVFSTENPTKKLTNT
+960 KYDGNRYVNEVFSSKYMTEGNMQTSG
-975 DSGAAFHWSGISG
+975 DSAAAFHWANISG
-988 TAPVTKTIRMSLS
+988 EEPVTKTIRMSLS

>member
-18 FLVCVALVACSGV
+18 LLVCAALVACSGV

-66 FDLATSIER
+66 FDLATSIDR
-75 FVLRGIALDA
+75 FVLRGTALDA

-93 GTWDSS
+93 GTWNSS

-114 NTIELTTGS
+114 NTIELTVGS
-123 WNFTVTAFVKSGEN
+123 WNFAVTAFVKSGEN

-152 SGGNRLNFGTLAEA
+152 SGGNRLNFGTLSEA

-215 GTYKTVS
+215 GTYKSVS

-243 DGTTATQYYTEL
+243 DGTTVTQYYTEL

-636 GRGPLSGIVMNQYG
+636 GRGPLAGIVMNQYG
-650 PTDSESGSNPFNIT
+650 TTDSESGSNPYNIT

-692 PTWNSDIFESI
+692 PSWNTEIFESI
-703 VSATL
+703 SSARL
-708 TGTLNAET
+708 SGTLNAET
-716 DFTHQN
+716 DFSHQN
-722 AVHVENVP
+722 AVHVEDVP
-730 VASDGKCKIS
+730 FDSNGGCKIS
-740 VFTYANYSEIVLKY
+740 VFTYANYSEIVLTY
-754 MVNTKDGRTVTYTFP
+754 VVNTKDGREVTYTFP
-769 IAIGQLEGLTADT
+769 ITISQLEGLSADAT
-782 TIKVNGDDYKTVNG
+782 VRVNGTDYTTVNG
-796 DYPNMLAFE
+796 DYPNMLAFAIR
-805 FKKSPRTGC
+805 SDGRL
-814 GVIDFVGKVNNGA
+814 DFVGRVNGGQ
-827 MMQTTYNYQGFAYSI
+827 MLRTTFGYGGWRYRI
-842 SVDGGSARNLDL
+842 SVDGGAPIDLTL
-854 VDNGDGTAT
+854 VDNHDGTAT
-863 AVDSASGVTV
+863 ARHGSSGVTLTV
-873 TLAVEITMSGDTPYI
+873 AVEITMSGDTPYL
-888 KLTHTVD
+888 KLTHTIN
-895 PKGHT
+895 PNGHAI
-900 VKLGSW
+900 KLGACS
-906 TDTMVGTADNVPI
+906 DTMVGSNDSVPI
-919 ECKGW
+919 KTKSW
-924 GYFLDGA
+924 GYYLDGE

-937 LRNSM
+937 LRNSQ

-948 GWWYGTWSSAQS
+948 GWWYG
-960 KVFSTENPTKKLTNT
+960 KYDGNRYVNEVFSSKYMTEGNMQTSG
-975 DSGAAFHWSGISG
+975 DSAAAFHWANISG
-988 TAPVTKTIRMSLS
+988 EEPVTKTIRMTLS
-1001 DHVD
+1001 DTVQ

>member
-1 MKMLKTNLFNNI
+1 MRTLKTNLFNNI

-18 FLVCVALVACSGV
+18 LLVCAALVACSGV

-75 FVLRGIALDA
+75 FVLRGTALDA

-123 WNFTVTAFVKSGEN
+123 WNFAVTAFVKSGEN

-152 SGGNRLNFGTLAEA
+152 SGGNRLNFGTLSEA

-243 DGTTATQYYTEL
+243 DGTTVTQYYTEL

-716 DFTHQN
+716 DFTHPN
-722 AVHVENVP
+722 AVRVENVP
-730 VASDGKCKIS
+730 IASDGKCKIS
-740 VFTYANYSEIVLKY
+740 VFTYANYSEIVLRY
-754 MVNTKDGRTVTYTFP
+754 VVNTKDGREVTYTFP
-769 IAIGQLEGLTADT
+769 ITVSQLEGLSADA
-782 TIKVNGDDYKTVNG
+782 TIKVDNKNYTTVNG
-796 DYPNMLAFE
+796 DYPNMLAFTIRNG
-805 FKKSPRTGC
+805 KL
-814 GVIDFVGKVNNGA
+814 DFVGRVNGGD
-827 MMQTTYNYQGFAYSI
+827 MLKTTYSYQGWRYVI
-842 SVDGGSARNLDL
+842 EVDGTRRDLNL

-863 AVDSASGVTV
+863 ATDSSGI
-873 TLAVEITMSGDTPYI
+873 TLTLGIEITMSDDIPYL
-888 KLTHTVD
+888 KLTHTLN
-895 PKGHT
+895 PMGHN
-900 VKLGSW
+900 VKLGAW
-906 TDTMVGTADNVPI
+906 TDTMVGGDDRVPI
-919 ECKGW
+919 ETKSW

-937 LRNSM
+937 LRDSL
-942 GVDDVS
+942 GVDDVD
-948 GWWYGTWSSAQS
+948 GWWYGHYSSASS
-960 KVFSTENPTKKLTNT
+960 KVFSAESAYLTIGNRLSGT
-975 DSGAAFHWSGISG
+975 DSGAAFHWRNITGNQ
-988 TAPVTKTIRMSLS
+988 PVTKTIRMSLS
-1001 DHVD
+1001 DHVQ

>member
-18 FLVCVALVACSGV
+18 FLVCAALVACSGV

-75 FVLRGIALDA
+75 FVLRGTALDA

-114 NTIELTTGS
+114 NTIELTAGS
-123 WNFTVTAFVKSGEN
+123 WNFAVTAFVKSGEN

-152 SGGNRLNFGTLAEA
+152 SGGNRLNFGTLSEA

-243 DGTTATQYYTEL
+243 DGTTVTQYYTEL

-716 DFTHQN
+716 DFTHPN
-722 AVHVENVP
+722 AVRVENVP
-730 VASDGKCKIS
+730 IASDGKCKIS
-740 VFTYANYSEIVLKY
+740 VFTYANYSEIVLRY
-754 MVNTKDGRTVTYTFP
+754 VVNTKDGREVTYTFP
-769 IAIGQLEGLTADT
+769 ITVSQLEGLSADAT
-782 TIKVNGDDYKTVNG
+782 VRVNGTDYTTVNG
-796 DYPNMLAFE
+796 DYPNMLAF
-805 FKKSPRTGC
+805 
-814 GVIDFVGKVNNGA
+814 VIRNGKLDFVGRVNGGD
-827 MMQTTYNYQGFAYSI
+827 MLKTTYSYQGWRYVI
-842 SVDGGSARNLDL
+842 EVDGTRRDLNL

-863 AVDSASGVTV
+863 ATDSSGI
-873 TLAVEITMSGDTPYI
+873 TLTLGIEITMSDDIPYL
-888 KLTHTVD
+888 KLTHTLN
-895 PKGHT
+895 PMGHN
-900 VKLGSW
+900 VKLGAW
-906 TDTMVGTADNVPI
+906 TDTMVGGDDRVPI
-919 ECKGW
+919 ETKSW

-937 LRNSM
+937 LRDSL
-942 GVDDVS
+942 GVDDVD
-948 GWWYGTWSSAQS
+948 GWWYGHYSSASS
-960 KVFSTENPTKKLTNT
+960 KVFSAESAYLTIGNRLSGT
-975 DSGAAFHWSGISG
+975 DSGAAFHWRNISG
-988 TAPVTKTIRMSLS
+988 NQPVTKTIRMSLS

>member
-1 MKMLKTNLFNNI
+1 MRTLKTNFFNNI

-18 FLVCVALVACSGV
+18 LLVCAALVACSGV

-66 FDLATSIER
+66 FDLATSIDR
-75 FVLRGIALDA
+75 FVLRGTALDA

-123 WNFTVTAFVKSGEN
+123 WNFAVTAFVKSGEN

-243 DGTTATQYYTEL
+243 DGTTVTQYYTEL

-716 DFTHQN
+716 DFTHPN
-722 AVHVENVP
+722 AVRVENVP
-730 VASDGKCKIS
+730 IASDGKCKIS
-740 VFTYANYSEIVLKY
+740 VFTYANYSEIVLRY
-754 MVNTKDGRTVTYTFP
+754 VVNTKDGREVTYTFP
-769 IAIGQLEGLTADT
+769 ITVSQLEGLSADA
-782 TIKVNGDDYKTVNG
+782 TIKVDNKNYTTVNG
-796 DYPNMLAFE
+796 DYPNMLAFTIRNG
-805 FKKSPRTGC
+805 KL
-814 GVIDFVGKVNNGA
+814 DFVGRVNGGD
-827 MMQTTYNYQGFAYSI
+827 MLKTTYSYQGWRYVI
-842 SVDGGSARNLDL
+842 EVDGTRRDLNL

-863 AVDSASGVTV
+863 ATDSSGI
-873 TLAVEITMSGDTPYI
+873 TLTLGIEITMSDDIPYL
-888 KLTHTVD
+888 KLTHTLN
-895 PKGHT
+895 PMGHN
-900 VKLGSW
+900 VKLGAW
-906 TDTMVGTADNVPI
+906 TDTMVGGDDRVPI
-919 ECKGW
+919 ETKSW

-937 LRNSM
+937 LRDSL
-942 GVDDVS
+942 GVDDVD
-948 GWWYGTWSSAQS
+948 GWWYGHYSSAS
-960 KVFSTENPTKKLTNT
+960 SEVFSAESAYLTIGNRLSGT
-975 DSGAAFHWSGISG
+975 DSGAAFHWRNITGNQ
-988 TAPVTKTIRMSLS
+988 PVTKTIRMSLS
-1001 DHVD
+1001 DHVQ

>member
-18 FLVCVALVACSGV
+18 LLVCATLVACSGV

-66 FDLATSIER
+66 FDLATSIDR
-75 FVLRGIALDA
+75 FVLRGTALDA

-114 NTIELTTGS
+114 NTIELTAGS
-123 WNFTVTAFVKSGEN
+123 WNFAVTAFVKSGEN

-243 DGTTATQYYTEL
+243 DGTTVTQYYTEL

-452 GTIGTVY
+452 GTIGSVY
-459 GGSNTGSVSGSSV
+459 GGSNSGSVSGSSV
-472 VDVNGGYVENVYGAG
+472 VDANGGYINNVYGAG
-487 KSGTT
+487 NTSSTT
-492 GSSTVNVTGGKV
+492 GSSTVNVTGGKI

-524 SGGEVVAAAGDKNHV
+524 SGGEVVYAAGDKNHV
-539 DGVSS
+539 DGISS
-544 VNVSGNVKIGDT
+544 VNINGNVNIGDVDL
-556 NSEKGIDID
+556 EKGIDID

-574 TDDVSGNV
+574 TDDVRGNV

-617 ETHETVSDI
+617 ETHETISDI

-636 GRGPLSGIVMNQYG
+636 GRGPLAGIVMNQYG
-650 PTDSESGSNPFNIT
+650 TTDSESGSNPYNIT

-692 PTWNSDIFESI
+692 PSWNTEIFESI
-703 VSATL
+703 ASASIS
-708 TGTLNAET
+708 GTLNAET

-722 AVHVENVP
+722 AVRVEAIQFDSN
-730 VASDGKCKIS
+730 GGCKIS
-740 VFTYANYSEIVLKY
+740 VFTYANYSEIVLTY
-754 MVNTKDGRTVTYTFP
+754 IVNTKDGREVTYTFP
-769 IAIGQLEGLTADT
+769 ITISQLEGLTADAT
-782 TIKVNGDDYKTVNG
+782 VRVNGDDYKTVNG

-805 FKKSPRTGC
+805 FKKSPKTNC
-814 GVIDFVGKVNNGA
+814 GVIDFVGKVNNGR
-827 MMQTTYNYQGFAYSI
+827 MMKTTYNYQGFAYSI
-842 SVDGGSARNLDL
+842 SVDNGSARNLDL

-863 AVDSASGVTV
+863 AVDSLQV
-873 TLAVEITMSGDTPYI
+873 
-888 KLTHTVD
+888 
-895 PKGHT
+895 
-900 VKLGSW
+900 
-906 TDTMVGTADNVPI
+906 
-919 ECKGW
+919 
-924 GYFLDGA
+924 
-931 IKLSLY
+931 
-937 LRNSM
+937 
-942 GVDDVS
+942 
-948 GWWYGTWSSAQS
+948 
-960 KVFSTENPTKKLTNT
+960 
-975 DSGAAFHWSGISG
+975 
-988 TAPVTKTIRMSLS
+988 
-1001 DHVD
+1001 

>member
-1 MKMLKTNLFNNI
+1 MKTFKTNIFDNI
-13 FKAAS
+13 FKAVTLLLCAS
-18 FLVCVALVACSGV
+18 LVACSGL
-31 NGVSDRDESSSSN
+31 NGVSDRDDRASSSS
-44 NGRAYLSS
+44 GSGKAYLSS

-66 FDLATSIER
+66 FDLATSITR
-75 FVLRGIALDA
+75 FELRGTALDA
-85 EEPAEVEL
+85 EEPEEVLL
-93 GTWDSS
+93 GTWDTS
-99 DAGSAYTLMLADISR
+99 DAGSAYTLMLAAISS
-114 NTIELTTGS
+114 NTIELTPGS
-123 WNFTVTAFVKSGEN
+123 WNFSVTAYILSGEN
-137 YVPVLQKSIEEQQVR
+137 YVPVLQKSIEGQNI
-152 SGGNRLNFGTLAEA
+152 SNGGNRLNFGELSEA
-166 NGNGKLRVT
+166 NGNGSLSVT
-175 LNYPADTGLYTVER
+175 INYPADAGLYTVEK
-189 VTAAL
+189 VTVAL
-194 EALPGTNW
+194 EPFDGANFSISEGAPLQP
-202 SSTGETQLTPTSA
+202 STA
-215 GTYKTVS
+215 GTYKSVTFATNPV
-222 HTADPANGN
+222 NGN
-231 YILKIKFYIRKN
+231 YIVKFFFYIRKD
-243 DGTTATQYYTEL
+243 DGTSVKQTYTEL

-261 LESSATRTINDLMS
+261 LESRATRTINDLMS

-285 GSQNSNLQGTYS
+285 GSRNGTMQGTYS
-297 PYDGDVAL
+297 PYDGDIAL
-305 ATSPVVSKTGATFA
+305 ATSPVVSKRGATFS
-319 GWYESSSYSG
+319 GWYETSSYG
-329 SRLSSIAAG
+329 GNALSTIASG

-351 EMNASTKTISA
+351 EMDHNAKVISA
-362 NGASLIVQAEGKTT
+362 RGASLIVQAEGKTT

-401 MDFTGWTVYGGSQSG
+401 FDFTGWTVYGGSQGG
-416 NYSGATDVTVNSG
+416 NYSGDTSVTVNSG

-439 TGSVSNT
+439 SGTVGNT
-446 SVEING
+446 NVEING

-459 GGSNTGSVSGSSV
+459 GGSSTGSVTGDSV
-472 VDVNGGYVENVYGAG
+472 VDVNGGYIQNVYGAG
-487 KSGTT
+487 QSGTT

-524 SGGEVVAAAGDKNHV
+524 SGGEVVAAAGDRDHV

-544 VNVSGNVKIGDT
+544 VNINGNVKIGDA

-604 VEIAPHTISVTNT
+604 VDIAPHTISVTNT

-716 DFTHQN
+716 DFTHPN
-722 AVHVENVP
+722 AVRVENVP
-730 VASDGKCKIS
+730 IASDGKCKIS
-740 VFTYANYSEIVLKY
+740 VFTYANYSEIVLRY
-754 MVNTKDGRTVTYTFP
+754 VVNTKDGREVTYTFP
-769 IAIGQLEGLTADT
+769 ITVSQLEGLSADAT
-782 TIKVNGDDYKTVNG
+782 VKVNGTDYTTVNG
-796 DYPNMLAFE
+796 DYPNMLAFTIRNG
-805 FKKSPRTGC
+805 KL
-814 GVIDFVGKVNNGA
+814 DFVGRVNGGD
-827 MMQTTYNYQGFAYSI
+827 MMKTTYSYQGWRYVI
-842 SVDGGSARNLDL
+842 EVDGTRRDLNL

-863 AVDSASGVTV
+863 ATDSSGI
-873 TLAVEITMSGDTPYI
+873 TLTLGIEITMSDDIPYL
-888 KLTHTVD
+888 KLTHTLN
-895 PKGHT
+895 PMGHN
-900 VKLGSW
+900 VKLGAW
-906 TDTMVGTADNVPI
+906 TDTMVGGDDRVPI
-919 ECKGW
+919 ETKSW

-937 LRNSM
+937 LRDSL
-942 GVDDVS
+942 GVDDVD
-948 GWWYGTWSSAQS
+948 GWWYGHYSSASS
-960 KVFSTENPTKKLTNT
+960 KVFSAESAYLTIGNRLSGT
-975 DSGAAFHWSGISG
+975 DSGAAFHWRNISG
-988 TAPVTKTIRMSLS
+988 NQPVTKTIRMSLS

>member
-1 MKMLKTNLFNNI
+1 MKMLKTNLFKNI

-18 FLVCVALVACSGV
+18 LLVCAALVACSGV

-75 FVLRGIALDA
+75 FVLRGTALDA

-123 WNFTVTAFVKSGEN
+123 WNFAITAFVKSGEN

-202 SSTGETQLTPTSA
+202 SSTGETQLTPSSA

-716 DFTHQN
+716 DFTHPN
-722 AVHVENVP
+722 AVRVENVP
-730 VASDGKCKIS
+730 IASDGKCKIS
-740 VFTYANYSEIVLKY
+740 VFTYANYSEIVLRY
-754 MVNTKDGRTVTYTFP
+754 VVNTKDGREVTYTFP
-769 IAIGQLEGLTADT
+769 ITVSQLEGLSADAT
-782 TIKVNGDDYKTVNG
+782 VKVNGTDYTTVNG
-796 DYPNMLAFE
+796 DYPNMLAFTIRNG
-805 FKKSPRTGC
+805 KL
-814 GVIDFVGKVNNGA
+814 DFVGRVNGGD
-827 MMQTTYNYQGFAYSI
+827 MLKTTYSYQGWRYVI
-842 SVDGGSARNLDL
+842 EVDGTRRDLNL

-863 AVDSASGVTV
+863 ATDSSGI
-873 TLAVEITMSGDTPYI
+873 TLTLGIEITMSDDIPYL
-888 KLTHTVD
+888 KLTHTLN
-895 PKGHT
+895 PMGHN
-900 VKLGSW
+900 VKLGAW
-906 TDTMVGTADNVPI
+906 TDTMVGGDDRVPI
-919 ECKGW
+919 ETKSW

-937 LRNSM
+937 LRDSL
-942 GVDDVS
+942 GVDDVD
-948 GWWYGTWSSAQS
+948 GWWYGHYSSASS
-960 KVFSTENPTKKLTNT
+960 KVFSAESAYLTIGNRLSGT
-975 DSGAAFHWSGISG
+975 DSGAAFHWRNITGNQ
-988 TAPVTKTIRMSLS
+988 PVTKTIRMSLS
-1001 DHVD
+1001 DHVQ

>member
-18 FLVCVALVACSGV
+18 LLVCAVLVACSGV

-66 FDLATSIER
+66 FDLATSIDR
-75 FVLRGIALDA
+75 FVLRGTALDA

-123 WNFTVTAFVKSGEN
+123 WNFAVTAFVKSGEN

-152 SGGNRLNFGTLAEA
+152 SGGNRLNFGTLSEA

-243 DGTTATQYYTEL
+243 DGTTVTQYYTEL

-650 PTDSESGSNPFNIT
+650 TTDSESGSNPYNIT

-692 PTWNSDIFESI
+692 PTWNTEIFESI
-703 VSATL
+703 ASASL
-708 TGTLNAET
+708 SGTLNAET

-722 AVHVENVP
+722 AVRVENVQFD
-730 VASDGKCKIS
+730 SNGGCKIS
-740 VFTYANYSEIVLKY
+740 VFTYANYSEIVLTY
-754 MVNTKDGRTVTYTFP
+754 VVNTKDGREVTYTFP
-769 IAIGQLEGLTADT
+769 ITISQLEGLTADA
-782 TIKVNGDDYKTVNG
+782 TIKVNGTDYTTVNG
-796 DYPNMLAFE
+796 DYPNMLAF
-805 FKKSPRTGC
+805 
-814 GVIDFVGKVNNGA
+814 VIRNGKLDFVGRINGGN
-827 MMQTTYNYQGFAYSI
+827 MLKTTYNYQGWRYVI
-842 SVDGGSARNLDL
+842 EVDGTRRDLNL

-863 AVDSASGVTV
+863 ATDSSGITLTV
-873 TLAVEITMSGDTPYI
+873 GIEITMSGDTPYL
-888 KLTHTVD
+888 KLSHTLN
-895 PKGHT
+895 PNGHN
-900 VKLGSW
+900 VKLGAW
-906 TDTMVGTADNVPI
+906 TDTKVDNDDYVPI
-919 ECKGW
+919 ETKNW

-937 LRNSM
+937 LRDSLD
-942 GVDDVS
+942 VDDVD
-948 GWWYGTWSSAQS
+948 GWWYGKYSSASS
-960 KVFSTENPTKKLTNT
+960 KVFSTESAFLKIGNRLSGI
-975 DSGAAFHWSGISG
+975 DSGATFYWENISG
-988 TAPVTKTIRMSLS
+988 NQPVTKTIRMTLS

>member
-18 FLVCVALVACSGV
+18 LLVCAALVACSGV

-75 FVLRGIALDA
+75 FVLRGTALDA

-123 WNFTVTAFVKSGEN
+123 WNFSVTAFVKSGEN

-152 SGGNRLNFGTLAEA
+152 SGGNRLNFGTLSEA

-202 SSTGETQLTPTSA
+202 SSTGETQLTPSSA

-243 DGTTATQYYTEL
+243 DGTTVTQYYTEL

-716 DFTHQN
+716 DFTHPN
-722 AVHVENVP
+722 AVRVENVP
-730 VASDGKCKIS
+730 IASDGKCKIS
-740 VFTYANYSEIVLKY
+740 VFTYANYSEIVLRY
-754 MVNTKDGRTVTYTFP
+754 VVNTKDGREVTYTFP
-769 IAIGQLEGLTADT
+769 ITVSQLEGLSADA
-782 TIKVNGDDYKTVNG
+782 TIKVNRTDYTTVNG
-796 DYPNMLAFE
+796 DYPNMLAF
-805 FKKSPRTGC
+805 
-814 GVIDFVGKVNNGA
+814 VIRNGKLDFVGRVNGGN
-827 MMQTTYNYQGFAYSI
+827 MLKTTYNYQGWRYVI
-842 SVDGGSARNLDL
+842 EVDGTRRDLNL

-863 AVDSASGVTV
+863 ATDSSGITLTV
-873 TLAVEITMSGDTPYI
+873 GIEITMSGDTPYL
-888 KLTHTVD
+888 KLSHTLN
-895 PKGHT
+895 PNGHN
-900 VKLGSW
+900 VKLGAW
-906 TDTMVGTADNVPI
+906 TDTKVDNDDYVPI
-919 ECKGW
+919 ETKNW

-937 LRNSM
+937 LRDSLD
-942 GVDDVS
+942 VDDVD
-948 GWWYGTWSSAQS
+948 GWWYGNYSSAPS
-960 KVFSTENPTKKLTNT
+960 KVFSTESAFLKIGNRLSGI
-975 DSGAAFHWSGISG
+975 DSGATFYWENISG
-988 TAPVTKTIRMSLS
+988 NQPVTKTIRMTLS

>member
-18 FLVCVALVACSGV
+18 LLVCAALVACSGV

-66 FDLATSIER
+66 FDLATSIDR
-75 FVLRGIALDA
+75 FVLRGTALDA

-93 GTWDSS
+93 GTWDTS

-114 NTIELTTGS
+114 NTIELTAGS
-123 WNFTVTAFVKSGEN
+123 WNFAVTAFVKSGEN

-215 GTYKTVS
+215 GTYKSVS

-524 SGGEVVAAAGDKNHV
+524 SGGEVVYAAGDKNHV
-539 DGVSS
+539 DGISS
-544 VNVSGNVKIGDT
+544 VNINGNVNIGDVDL
-556 NSEKGIDID
+556 EKGIDID

-574 TDDVSGNV
+574 TDDVRGNV

-636 GRGPLSGIVMNQYG
+636 GRGPLAGIVMNQYG
-650 PTDSESGSNPFNIT
+650 TTDSESGSNPFNIT
-664 STFKPYTTDYSGLNL
+664 STFKPYTTNYSGLNL

-692 PTWNSDIFESI
+692 PTWNTEIFESI
-703 VSATL
+703 ASASL
-708 TGTLNAET
+708 SGTLNAET

-722 AVHVENVP
+722 AVRVEAIQFDSN
-730 VASDGKCKIS
+730 GGCKIS
-740 VFTYANYSEIVLKY
+740 VFTYANYSEIVLTY
-754 MVNTKDGRTVTYTFP
+754 IVNTKDGREVTYTFP
-769 IAIGQLEGLTADT
+769 ITISQLEGLTADAT
-782 TIKVNGDDYKTVNG
+782 VRVNGDDYKTVNG

-805 FKKSPRTGC
+805 FKKSPKTNC
-814 GVIDFVGKVNNGA
+814 GVIDFVGKVNNGR
-827 MMQTTYNYQGFAYSI
+827 MMKTTYNYQGFAYSI
-842 SVDGGSARNLDL
+842 SVDNGSARNLDL

-888 KLTHTVD
+888 QLTHTVN
-895 PKGHT
+895 PNNHN
-900 VKLGSW
+900 VKLGVW
-906 TDTMVGTADNVPI
+906 TDTMVDTADNVPI
-919 ECKGW
+919 ECKSW

-942 GVDDVS
+942 GVDDVD
-948 GWWYGTWSSAQS
+948 GWWYGYWSEAQGE
-960 KVFSTENPTKKLTNT
+960 VFSTENRTSRLSGQ
-975 DSGAAFHWSGISG
+975 DSGAAFHWRNISG
-988 TAPVTKTIRMSLS
+988 NQPVTKTIRMSLS